1 MELSGPKINKFLIT
15 LQKKEA
21 FLTFSHKKAYLYFG
35 KWNFLKKNYENYE
48 KISYIL
54 RNGTF

>member
-1 MELSGPKINKFLIT
+1 MELFSPKIKNFRRELSKLR
-15 LQKKEA
+15 KKKH
-21 FLTFSHKKAYLYFG
+21 S
-35 KWNFLKKNYENYE
+35 E